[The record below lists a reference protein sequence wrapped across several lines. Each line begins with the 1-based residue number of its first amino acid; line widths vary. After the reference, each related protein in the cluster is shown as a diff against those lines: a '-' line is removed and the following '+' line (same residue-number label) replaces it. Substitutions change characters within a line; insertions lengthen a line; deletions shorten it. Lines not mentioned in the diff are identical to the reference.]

1 MERTLVLIKPDGVR
15 RGLVGE
21 VLRRLECQELKLIG
35 LKLLKLSPE
44 LAAAHYAV
52 HRGKPFYEELVAF
65 ITSGPVVAAAVA
77 GEDAVARVRRLV
89 GDTRAAAP
97 GSIRGDF
104 ATSVTANVVHASD
117 SPVSAARELG
127 LFFRPEEL
135 LAQE

>member
-1 MERTLVLIKPDGVR
+1 MEHTLVLIKPDGVR
-15 RGLVGE
+15 RGLIGE
-21 VLRRLECQELKLIG
+21 VLRRLERQGLKICG
-35 LKLLKLSPE
+35 LKLLRLSKE
-44 LAAAHYAV
+44 LAAEHYAA
-52 HRGKPFYEELVAF
+52 HRGKPFYEELIAF

-117 SPVSAARELG
+117 SPESAARELK
-127 LFFRPEEL
+127 LFFREEEL
-135 LAQE
+135 H

>member
-15 RGLVGE
+15 RGLIGE
-21 VLRRLECQELKLIG
+21 VLRRLERQGLKICG
-35 LKLLKLSPE
+35 LKLMRLSPE
-44 LAAAHYAV
+44 LAAEHYSA
-52 HRGKPFYEELVAF
+52 HRGKPFYEELIAF

-89 GDTRAAAP
+89 GDTQAAAP

-117 SPVSAARELG
+117 SPESAARELR
-127 LFFRPEEL
+127 LFFEE
-135 LAQE
+135 EEMY